1 MPIHLG
7 VITHLPAAKIGLNGP
22 RRDDVHRY
30 PPSAQLF
37 RLIAGQD
44 LHRPLHRGVGR
55 IARQGKA
62 RQAAGNVE
70 DAPPVLQEGQ
80 QPLGQEKR
88 AFELDVHQ
96 LVKLRFAGLG
106 EGDVEADPGVVQ

>member
-7 VITHLPAAKIGLNGP
+7 VIAHHAAAKVGLDGS
-22 RRDDVHRY
+22 RRNDIHRNTA
-30 PPSAQLF
+30 PAQLF

-70 DAPPVLQEGQ
+70 DPSPVLQEGQ
-80 QPLGQEKR
+80 QPLGQEKWP
-88 AFELDVHQ
+88 FELDVHQ

-106 EGDVEADPGVVQ
+106 EGDVKADPGVVQ